1 MLKELLRLVELK
13 NDYLERY
20 LISTEDFIRHIEG
33 NNVGNIELLSSNRES
48 ILGIIS
54 HLDEKVHALTES
66 LPDKTHDVASS
77 EMKNQLRRALS
88 KKEELVQDILEVD
101 EILIKCLHRHKHEV
115 ANQLNN
121 VRELKSAEDGYAFAS
136 NK

>member
-1 MLKELLRLVELK
+1 MLKELLRLLELK

-48 ILGIIS
+48 ILSIIT
-54 HLDEKVHALTES
+54 HLDEKIHSLTET
-66 LPDKTHDVASS
+66 LPENPNDVSS
-77 EMKNQLRRALS
+77 EMKEQLRSALS
-88 KKEELVQDILEVD
+88 KKEDLIQDIVD
-101 EILIKCLHRHKHEV
+101 VDQILFKYLNRHRHEI

-121 VRELKSAEDGYAFAS
+121 VRELKSAVNGYAFAS